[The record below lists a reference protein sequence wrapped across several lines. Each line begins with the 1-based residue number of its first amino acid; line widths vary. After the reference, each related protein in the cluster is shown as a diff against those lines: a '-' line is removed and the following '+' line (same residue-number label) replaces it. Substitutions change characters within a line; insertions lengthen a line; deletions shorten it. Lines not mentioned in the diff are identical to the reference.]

1 MLDQI
6 LAYFSIS
13 PDSILIYGTHNK
25 AMVALSL
32 FIAILSSFMGLQLA
46 TQEAKDIS
54 IVRRNI
60 TLLGGSVALGG
71 GIWSMHF
78 IGMLAFELCTVV
90 DYNVSLTLFSML
102 PGIAASFVAL
112 NHIQKHTNGIKPL
125 IWGGVLVGSGIGAM
139 HYTGMASMQMAP
151 LLRYD
156 LSIFILSIIVAVTF
170 AMLSLWIRTGLLKIW
185 GQKGWQANLVASVV
199 MGFAI
204 AGMHYT
210 GMAAARFVKPPGL
223 ELGDQTSEMSFY
235 LALVVSIT
243 TIVIITLILCI
254 NVIYKYRDI
263 SRQASLSEHRLRSM
277 MNTAVDAIISI
288 NSKGIIEN
296 VNRATETLLGW
307 QPEELIGNNVK
318 MLMPNPHHDVH
329 DGYINQYLKTGEAK
343 IIGASREVQALHK
356 DGTLIDIRLAIG
368 HVKLEKD
375 SFFVGFMSDIRQRIE
390 MEQALRENEAKFRSL
405 ISNIPGIAY
414 RCLNEKN
421 WPLLFISDAVEE
433 ITGYPA
439 KDFLPPNNK
448 RNFSDLFHPDDVDLI
463 SSNQVVD
470 QMFNLEYRII
480 TKNGDIRWMMEF
492 GNHITD
498 DETGEIWL
506 DGFIMDITE
515 RQNMEQQLREAKEIA
530 EEAAEARAAF
540 MANMSHEI
548 RTPMNAIIGFSDIL
562 LETELKPDQLKHM
575 NVINNASKSLLH
587 LLNDILDS
595 AKLDKGKLE
604 LELRQFSL
612 IEEVDAVI
620 STLWLQARNK
630 GLELNADISRK
641 LNGFYLG
648 SPERIRQ
655 VLTNLIGN
663 AVKFTESGRV
673 TVSVYPVGDNNVRF
687 EIEDTG
693 IGMDEQQ
700 LKSVFEAF
708 TQADASMSRRFGGTG
723 LGTTISKQLVEL
735 MGGEINAQ
743 SELNVGTKFYFELPL
758 PQVKHKVEKQQ
769 VTQVKLPPL
778 KILVVDDIQ
787 QNIDLLTLLLERD
800 GHTVVT
806 ARDGKQALVRM
817 SDCKEIQLVLM
828 DIQMPVLDGLNATKQ
843 RREYEKQHQLPQM
856 PIIALTASVLLD
868 DKLAAEQSGM
878 QGFANKPVDYTLL
891 SNEIARV
898 LDIDVELS
906 PVTVDNNKADLLM
919 DETKGEALWGSLD
932 AYYQQIL
939 SFINSQSVAITDLK
953 QIIVSESWDKVTAVA
968 HSLKGVSGNLALV
981 KLQRLFAQ
989 LESVVSSHPEQC
1001 ISVYETIDV
1010 VFTELTDKVN
1020 SWKNNDQ
1027 NVATFS
1033 EVDQDALISL
1043 LNQLHTKAQ
1052 ENEAEETDLAELL
1065 TYSESEYR
1073 SDINKIYNAL
1083 NDFEFEYAL
1092 EHIVA
1097 LKQRLESK

>member
-156 LSIFILSIIVAVTF
+156 LSIFTLSIIVAVTF

-263 SRQASLSEHRLRSM
+263 SRHASLSEHRLRSM
-277 MNTAVDAIISI
+277 MDTAVDAIISFDR
-288 NSKGIIEN
+288 KGIIEN

-307 QPEELIGNNVK
+307 NSHEIVGKNVK
-318 MLMPNPHHDVH
+318 LLMPPESYDTHDNNLREF
-329 DGYINQYLKTGEAK
+329 ITTGQSSV
-343 IIGASREVQALHK
+343 IGGSREVKAQHK
-356 DGTLIDIRLAIG
+356 DGTLINIRLAIG
-368 HVKLEKD
+368 HVDLERD
-375 SFFVGFMSDIRQRIE
+375 SFFVAFMSDIRQRIE

-414 RCLNEKN
+414 RCLNEKS

-463 SSNQVVD
+463 SSNQIVD

-562 LETELKPDQLKHM
+562 LETELKPDQLKHL

-769 VTQVKLPPL
+769 VTQVQLPPL

-968 HSLKGVSGNLALV
+968 HSLKGVSGNLAIV

-1001 ISVYETIDV
+1001 ISVYETIDD

-1020 SWKNNDQ
+1020 TWKNNYQ